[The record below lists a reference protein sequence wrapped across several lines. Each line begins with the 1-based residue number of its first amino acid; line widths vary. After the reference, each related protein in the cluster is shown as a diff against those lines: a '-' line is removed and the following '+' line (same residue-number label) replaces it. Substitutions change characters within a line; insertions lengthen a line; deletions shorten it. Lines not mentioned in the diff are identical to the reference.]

1 MIIIDNSCLSYA
13 LNIDNGVPIL
23 PYYDSERDEELKHLT
38 YYLNCLV
45 DQGVDDVRVH
55 NREAFGLM
63 KLKES
68 ENEARENDDIMDNTS
83 EKLDNDKPALK
94 SVESEYDLTNDRY
107 QKMHN
112 IIAG

>member
-13 LNIDNGVPIL
+13 LNVDNGVPIL

-45 DQGVDDVRVH
+45 DQGVDDVLVH

-63 KLKES
+63 KLKEGES
-68 ENEARENDDIMDNTS
+68 DNREMESDPD
-83 EKLDNDKPALK
+83 KNDKPALK
-94 SVESEYDLTNDRY
+94 SSENDNESLNRY
-107 QKMHN
+107 QKMAYN
-112 IIAG
+112 

>member
-1 MIIIDNSCLSYA
+1 MSKMIIIDNSCLSYA

-45 DQGVDDVRVH
+45 EQGVEDVRVH

-63 KLKES
+63 KLKEG
-68 ENEARENDDIMDNTS
+68 EEEARRNGEDKDENGA
-83 EKLDNDKPALK
+83 KLDRLALK
-94 SVESEYDLTNDRY
+94 SFDSEQEVNRL
-107 QKMHN
+107 QKA
-112 IIAG
+112 AGNP